1 MATPLTLY
9 TRDGCHLCDET
20 RQVLLALLDERR
32 AAGLAAPELIERDIA
47 TDAALERAYFATV
60 PVVELGNERVE
71 LATSVSRLRRLLRR
85 LDELPAAVD

>member
-20 RQVLLALLDERR
+20 RRLLLALLDERR
-32 AAGLAAPELIERDIA
+32 GAGLATPELIEHDIA

-60 PVVELGNERVE
+60 PVVELGTERVE
-71 LATSVSRLRRLLRR
+71 LATSLGKLRRLLRR
-85 LDELPAAVD
+85 LDDLPAVVD